1 MKKNRTILILGASS
15 EIAQNFIN
23 TYIDKKNIILFDLK
37 LNKTLQNKF
46 KKNYFY
52 KFTDQFIQQINKSN
66 TIINFV
72 GEIYSTQKMNYR
84 NVIFLKNILNMLKKN
99 KKKRFIHLS
108 TAGIY
113 NYLDLRVYKQYK
125 KILAYNFYEKTKMDG
140 ENILFNFK
148 KKNKKFDLK
157 IIRVAG
163 LVDLRKSNLESNLL
177 KLSKL
182 KFIPLLRRKKSYIFY
197 FKKKMLI
204 KKILFLISTKEHCQ
218 VLNLIK
224 SETIMNF
231 YRKFLKLN
239 RLKVFYI
246 PNFVETILKKIL
258 IINIKYIH
266 SNKIFFKYL
275 SLLFSNKK
283 IIHK

>member
-1 MKKNRTILILGASS
+1 MKKNRTILILGASG

-52 KFTDQFIQQINKSN
+52 KFTEQFMQQINKSD

-72 GEIYSTQKMNYR
+72 GEIYSTHKMNYR
-84 NVIFLKNILNMLKKN
+84 NVIFLKNILNMLNKN

-113 NYLDLRVYKQYK
+113 NYLDLTLNKKYK
-125 KILAYNFYEKTKMDG
+125 KKLAYNFYEKTKIDG
-140 ENILFNFK
+140 ENVLFNFK

-163 LVDLRKSNLESNLL
+163 LVDLRKSNLKPNLL

-182 KFIPLLRRKKSYIFY
+182 KFIPLLREKKSYIFY

-204 KKILFLISTKEHCQ
+204 EKILFVISTKKHCQ

-231 YRKFLKLN
+231 YKKFLKLN
-239 RLKVFYI
+239 KLKVFYI
-246 PNFVETILKKIL
+246 PNFVESILKQIL

-266 SNKIFFKYL
+266 SNRIFFKYL